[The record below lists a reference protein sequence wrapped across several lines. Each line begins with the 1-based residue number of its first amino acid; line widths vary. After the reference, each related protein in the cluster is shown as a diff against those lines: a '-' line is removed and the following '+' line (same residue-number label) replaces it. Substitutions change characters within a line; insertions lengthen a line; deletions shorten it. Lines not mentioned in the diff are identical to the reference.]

1 MLAHEIPLLDE
12 GPECAPELF
21 GSGGRRRDGSPEESR
36 PGVPQRG
43 PPGGHYEPPAAVCR
57 LKGGARLA
65 EGAWARSAGRV
76 DELGDVIRRAGRL
89 EAPLLNLRGVLQA
102 LRSLLAR
109 GGKKLFDNLG
119 PAGRGTVLC
128 ASTRRREGRA
138 RMSRRQH
145 LCRHCR
151 T

>member
-76 DELGDVIRRAGRL
+76 DELGDVIRRAGRRKGAVIKFARRCSG
-89 EAPLLNLRGVLQA
+89 APLPPQARRPKGSFITSGPKSRGTMTRVA
-102 LRSLLAR
+102 SRLAGGRRRR
-109 GGKKLFDNLG
+109 GG
-119 PAGRGTVLC
+119 
-128 ASTRRREGRA
+128 
-138 RMSRRQH
+138 
-145 LCRHCR
+145 
-151 T
+151 